1 MITLNLIPKQLKAEI
16 ETKKANLSV
25 IGMFILSFII
35 VGLTYE
41 LLYATKKILTNNFEL
56 LENQNEAYEEYFS
69 SKKNKDIEAIVGKA
83 NILFININKIQQNRV
98 FWSNILIDLSL
109 ITPDQITINSLD
121 LNREKNEVEIIGRAE
136 TRDQLLKYTDSL
148 GEFKYFKNINLP
160 SDYLISPDNITFEIT
175 ANLNGDNLI
184 SIER

>member
-1 MITLNLIPKQLKAEI
+1 M
-16 ETKKANLSV
+16 
-25 IGMFILSFII
+25 
-35 VGLTYE
+35 
-41 LLYATKKILTNNFEL
+41 
-56 LENQNEAYEEYFS
+56 
-69 SKKNKDIEAIVGKA
+69 
-83 NILFININKIQQNRV
+83 
-98 FWSNILIDLSL
+98 SL